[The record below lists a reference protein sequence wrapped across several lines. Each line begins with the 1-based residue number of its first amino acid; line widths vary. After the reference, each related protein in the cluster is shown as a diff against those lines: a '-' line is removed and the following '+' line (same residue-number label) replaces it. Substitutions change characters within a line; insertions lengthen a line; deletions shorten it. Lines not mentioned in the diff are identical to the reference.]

1 MCLSTLGSGLG
12 IQKYPT
18 SSSGSRITHSQASG
32 KMPRPIVETHVF
44 FCLFHRRITAT
55 FDRYLDTG
63 DSSVVTNMATVI
75 YAQKQVWTNYCSE
88 DPAGKYFKPRLFDEV
103 LARVIRQEAALCP
116 PASWQQNMLVQ
127 FCLHGLESSQNPIGS
142 LNVET
147 LITETGT
154 QLISLRTQLLGFVQD
169 EAEAADIPTTIAK
182 FTNLGCFM
190 SALAADAVKR
200 PVYPLNEHDLW
211 SLGQVGVE
219 LVLGILQADSD
230 FDIHEDLIRLN
241 IFKTCITW
249 FDENSEF
256 LSKEL
261 CEEHDLYL
269 CESRLCSFLDSD
281 WLEDDEG
288 EYTVL
293 VHKAED
299 AMLMIIRNLDKR
311 FGRQSLRRIFREYGE
326 DWVEWVSRDLRD

>member
-1 MCLSTLGSGLG
+1 
-12 IQKYPT
+12 
-18 SSSGSRITHSQASG
+18 
-32 KMPRPIVETHVF
+32 MPRPIVETHVF

-127 FCLHGLESSQNPIGS
+127 FCLHGLESSQNPMGS
-142 LNVET
+142 LNVRL
-147 LITETGT
+147 LIIEIGT
-154 QLISLRTQLLGFVQD
+154 QLVSLRTQLLDFVQD
-169 EAEAADIPTTIAK
+169 EAEATDMPTTIAK
-182 FTNLGCFM
+182 FTNLGCFI
-190 SALAADAVKR
+190 SALAADAAKR
-200 PVYPLNEHDLW
+200 PVYPLNEDDLW

-249 FDENSEF
+249 FDENGEF
-256 LSKEL
+256 LSKEI

-269 CESRLCSFLDSD
+269 CEYRLCSFLDSD

-288 EYTVL
+288 EYKIL

-299 AMLMIIRNLDKR
+299 AVLMIIRNLEKR
-311 FGRQSLRRIFREYGE
+311 FGRQSLLRIFREYGE
-326 DWVEWVSRDLRD
+326 DWVEWVSRDLWD